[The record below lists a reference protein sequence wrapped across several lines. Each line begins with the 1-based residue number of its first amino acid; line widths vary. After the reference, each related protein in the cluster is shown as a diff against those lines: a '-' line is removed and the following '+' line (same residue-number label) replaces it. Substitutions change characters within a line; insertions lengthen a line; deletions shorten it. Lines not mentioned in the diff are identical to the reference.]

1 MNCMHGCVKI
11 VTSSGKDFTG
21 YFGENDSDGKMITGK
36 RSNLSVDG
44 ESASYYFSES
54 GSDKG
59 CGYNGAKD
67 DYLYYQGRLVKADS
81 GSDFQVFYVNN
92 KLYLVNESGKIQSS
106 SKNYKVNGTWT
117 FKISGGSIYFID
129 DDKESAG
136 KVTSSDAESLPE
148 IIYDKEYT
156 L

>member
-1 MNCMHGCVKI
+1 MEPG
-11 VTSSGKDFTG
+11 
-21 YFGENDSDGKMITGK
+21 
-36 RSNLSVDG
+36 L
-44 ESASYYFSES
+44 
-54 GSDKG
+54 
-59 CGYNGAKD
+59 
-67 DYLYYQGRLVKADS
+67 
-81 GSDFQVFYVNN
+81 
-92 KLYLVNESGKIQSS
+92 
-106 SKNYKVNGTWT
+106 